1 MAPLDGR
8 AARIKAW
15 RPPADTSWVALDA
28 ALPAVARPFALA
40 HGLTTRVALTLI
52 VAGSFAARLVASAAH
67 PAPRYFPDEYLYT
80 AFARALGAGQAPN
93 VRGSSANFPALL
105 EPILAAPFHALCSPE
120 LAYRLTQAENAL
132 LMSLAAVPVFL
143 LARRLSLSAR
153 YALGCAVFAVA
164 IPDLVFASY
173 TLADPVAYP
182 FAMGALAAGV
192 AAIDRP
198 TRRTQLLFLTLAV
211 LATFARVQY
220 VVLPAAF
227 VVAALV
233 VDRRRVLK
241 TQRLPLILM
250 SLPLVLAVA
259 LGPARAFGYYS
270 NVTNLHVGGQLL
282 RWAGIDL
289 FLLAFST
296 GIVLVPGALVALA
309 RPRGRT
315 ETAFA
320 ALAAVFCAGLV
331 CEAALYASNGSSRFQ
346 ERYLFALLPLLPIAF
361 GLYAKHGRPAR
372 LPVALLSLLL
382 FALSARLP
390 LSGYTAAL
398 GKTDSQFL
406 VAVFRLEKAVGA
418 ANGSFVLAGLA
429 AAGAAGAV
437 LVSRRGGAR
446 FALGGAIAFAVV
458 ASFAATIADSTNAR
472 QVRNEYLPANP
483 SWVDASGLEDVT
495 LLQTAGAP
503 AAAAVEQL
511 YWNRSIAHLALIG
524 AAMPTDVYTAPRIR
538 VERDGT
544 LIGVGSNVL
553 VQDYAAT
560 ARFAN
565 ARLVARAGTF
575 SLWSADAAPRLALL
589 ERGRFSDGWLART
602 GELSLWPDAAG
613 RTRGTLS
620 FTLSLPASAHAT
632 TVRFG
637 KAHYDILPGGK
648 TTVVYTLD
656 ARGPWSLPFSIAT
669 GGNAPDL
676 RFTSVVSTPPVFA
689 RAAEPAARLTS
700 SS

>member
-1 MAPLDGR
+1 
-8 AARIKAW
+8 
-15 RPPADTSWVALDA
+15 VALEA

-40 HGLTTRVALTLI
+40 RGLTARVALTLI
-52 VAGSFAARLVASAAH
+52 VVGSFAARLVASAAH

-80 AFARALGAGQAPN
+80 ALARALGNGQLPN
-93 VRGSSANFPALL
+93 VRGTSANFPALL
-105 EPILAAPFHALCSPE
+105 EPILAAPFHALFSPE

-132 LMSLAAVPVFL
+132 LMSLAVVPVYL
-143 LARRLSLSAR
+143 LARRLSLSVR
-153 YALGCAVFAVA
+153 YALACAVFAVA

-192 AAIDRP
+192 AALDRP
-198 TRRTQLLFLTLAV
+198 TKRTQLLFLGLAF

-233 VDRRRVLK
+233 VDRRRALK

-250 SLPLVLAVA
+250 ALPLVVAVG
-259 LGPARAFGYYS
+259 LGPARVFGYYS

-282 RWAGIDL
+282 HWAGTDL
-289 FLLAFST
+289 FLLAFAT

-320 ALAAVFCAGLV
+320 AMAAVFGAGIV
-331 CEAALYASNGSSRFQ
+331 AEAALYASNGSARFQ
-346 ERYLFALLPLLPIAF
+346 ERYLFALLPLVPIAF
-361 GLYAKHGRPAR
+361 GLYLKHGRPGR
-372 LPVALLSLLL
+372 IPVAVLSIFL

-406 VAVFRLEKAVGA
+406 VAVFRLETALGTA
-418 ANGSFVLAGLA
+418 GGSFVLALLA

-437 LVSRRGGAR
+437 LVSRRGGGR
-446 FALGGAIAFAVV
+446 YALGAAIAFAFV
-458 ASFAATIADSTNAR
+458 ASFGAIISDAANAR
-472 QVRNEYLPANP
+472 QVRHEYLPANP
-483 SWVDASGLEDVT
+483 SWVDATGLSDVT

-503 AAAAVEQL
+503 PAGAVEQL
-511 YWNRSIAHLALIG
+511 YWNRSITHEALVG
-524 AAMPTDVYTAPRIR
+524 DALPTDVYAAPRIR
-538 VERDGT
+538 VARDGT
-544 LIGVGSNVL
+544 LLGVGPNVL

-560 ARFAN
+560 AQFAN
-565 ARLVARAGTF
+565 ARLVASAGTF
-575 SLWSADAAPRLALL
+575 SLWSADSAPRLSLL

-602 GELSLWPDAAG
+602 GKLSVWPDASG
-613 RTRGTLS
+613 NTRGTLS
-620 FTLSLPASAHAT
+620 FTLSLPPNGAPT

-637 KAHYDILPGGK
+637 KAHYDIRPGEK
-648 TTVVYTLD
+648 TTVIYTLD
-656 ARGPWSLPFSIAT
+656 ARGPWSLPFSTAA

-676 RFTSVVSTPPVFA
+676 RFASVRSTPPVFK
-689 RAAEPAARLTS
+689 RVGQPAVSRTS
-700 SS
+700 KA

>member
-1 MAPLDGR
+1 
-8 AARIKAW
+8 
-15 RPPADTSWVALDA
+15 VALDA
-28 ALPAVARPFALA
+28 VLPAVARPFALA
-40 HGLTTRVALTLI
+40 HGLTARVALTLI
-52 VAGSFAARLVASAAH
+52 VFGSFTARLVASAAH

-80 AFARALGAGQAPN
+80 AFARALAAGQSPN
-93 VRGSSANFPALL
+93 VRGTSANFPALL
-105 EPILAAPFHALCSPE
+105 EPILAAPFHALFSPE

-143 LARRLSLSAR
+143 LARRLSLSSR
-153 YALGCAVFAVA
+153 YALLCAVFAVA

-192 AAIDRP
+192 AALDRP
-198 TRRTQLLFLTLAV
+198 TRRTQLLFLALAV

-227 VVAALV
+227 VVAAIV

-241 TQRLPLILM
+241 TQRLPLVLM
-250 SLPLVLAVA
+250 ALPLVVAVA
-259 LGPARAFGYYS
+259 LGPARVFGYYA

-282 RWAGIDL
+282 HWAGIDL

-320 ALAAVFCAGLV
+320 ALAAVFGAGLV
-331 CEAALYASNGSSRFQ
+331 AEAALYASNGSARFQ
-346 ERYLFALLPLLPIAF
+346 ERYLFALLPLVPIAF
-361 GLYAKHGRPAR
+361 GLYVKHGRPAR
-372 LPVALLSLLL
+372 IPVALLSLLF
-382 FALSARLP
+382 FALSASLP
-390 LSGYTAAL
+390 LSGYSGAL
-398 GKTDSQFL
+398 GKTDSPFL
-406 VAVFRLEKAVGA
+406 TAVFRLEQAIGT

-429 AAGAAGAV
+429 AAAAAGAV

-446 FALGGAIAFAVV
+446 YALAATLAFLFV
-458 ASFAATIADSTNAR
+458 ASFGALIADSANAR
-472 QVRNEYLPANP
+472 QVRREFLPANP
-483 SWVDASGLEDVT
+483 SWVDATGLRDVT

-503 AAAAVEQL
+503 AAGAVEQL
-511 YWNRSIAHLALIG
+511 YWNRSITRMALVG
-524 AAMPTDVYTAPRIR
+524 AAMPTDVYAAPRIR
-538 VERDGT
+538 VARDGT
-544 LIGVGSNVL
+544 LLGVGANVL

-565 ARLVARAGTF
+565 ARLVATAGTF
-575 SLWSADAAPRLALL
+575 SLWSADSAPRLSLL

-602 GELSLWPDAAG
+602 GQLSIWPDAGG

-620 FTLSLPASAHAT
+620 FTLSLPASASPT
-632 TVRFG
+632 TVTFG
-637 KAHYDILPGGK
+637 KARYDIHPGEQK
-648 TTVVYTLD
+648 TVLYTLD
-656 ARGPWSLPFSIAT
+656 AHGPWSLPFSMAS

-676 RFTSVVSTPPVFA
+676 RFTSVLSTPPVFT
-689 RAAEPAARLTS
+689 RVGQPAVGPTS
-700 SS
+700 LS